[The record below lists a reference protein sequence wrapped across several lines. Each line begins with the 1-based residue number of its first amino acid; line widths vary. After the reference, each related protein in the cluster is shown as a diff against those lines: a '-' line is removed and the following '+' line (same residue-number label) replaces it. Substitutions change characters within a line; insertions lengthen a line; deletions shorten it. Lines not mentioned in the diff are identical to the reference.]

1 LESYYHYPNTNNKFY
16 QFIIIIKLKI
26 TQSFNS
32 FLLSTEII
40 YNLLG
45 NILNTMFITSNN
57 VGYCLN
63 VFINKRL
70 RKNISGLLSMTGSI
84 STLRN
89 KSVKKIYNSFL
100 LSIKSLFKKL
110 LMMMESSDLDLFY
123 NSWPK

>member
-1 LESYYHYPNTNNKFY
+1 
-16 QFIIIIKLKI
+16 
-26 TQSFNS
+26 
-32 FLLSTEII
+32 
-40 YNLLG
+40 
-45 NILNTMFITSNN
+45 MFITSNN

-123 NSWPK
+123 NS

>member
-1 LESYYHYPNTNNKFY
+1 MESYYHYPNTNNKFY

-123 NSWPK
+123 NS